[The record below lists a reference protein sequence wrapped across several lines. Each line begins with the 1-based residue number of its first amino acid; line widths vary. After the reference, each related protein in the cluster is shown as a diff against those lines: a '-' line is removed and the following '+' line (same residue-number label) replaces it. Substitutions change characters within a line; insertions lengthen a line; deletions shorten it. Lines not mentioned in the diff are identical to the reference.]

1 MKKATRAAALASA
14 VILAASTLVG
24 CSPYNNPGKYISVPD
39 KGTVSIKKEDIDKEY
54 QEDVDSILEDNRETE
69 YTKLTD
75 SDATVKDGDQ
85 VNIYYVGEP
94 IGNVKLSDDT
104 LSGMKYTKDSD
115 DEGSD
120 STGYDLVIGSGTF
133 IGAYTSTDDSSKNTK
148 GFEEQLIGAKAGGEV
163 LVNVTFP
170 SDYDT
175 EELQNVAVKF
185 TVTINSISRAYV
197 NDDTTITVS
206 YEFINSIANEDSDD
220 TSASETAGKSRAS
233 AASDT
238 SETTE
243 DNNTDSSSK
252 IETPEDTKS
261 FEDIFTS
268 GTFTYDFTDA
278 EGEKDSKFFTFLK
291 TADYVAEFKG
301 KEINTEITVK
311 VTVPE
316 DAGDTF
322 KDYLGKE
329 VEMKLT
335 VTKINHLPEWN
346 DDFVAKYTSDTYK
359 TVDEYKDYAWNL
371 IAQNNAFTAINEK
384 TEVISYPQKQL
395 KAAYEN
401 YVYQSVYTYL
411 GNKAPTEFTA
421 AELAEKISDEKYEEI
436 YSSSAVSAKASI
448 KQRLVI
454 EYLCKYYD
462 VSLTNDEYKTMLNE
476 EFTNNMYTYVYSYGI
491 YSVDSLETLYGKEY
505 FDLQFRATKLME
517 HLTDYVVIE

>member
-24 CSPYNNPGKYISVPD
+24 CSPYNNPGKYINVPE
-39 KGTVSIKKEDIDKEY
+39 KGTVSISKEDIDKEY
-54 QEDVDSILEDNRETE
+54 QEDVDSILEDNRKTE

-94 IGNVKLSDDT
+94 VGDVTLSDST
-104 LSGMKYTKDSD
+104 LSGMKYTKDSE
-115 DEGSD
+115 DEDSD

-133 IGAYTSTDDSSKNTK
+133 VGAYTSSDDSSKNTK
-148 GFEEQLIGAKAGGEV
+148 GFEEQLIGAKAGDEV

-175 EELQNVAVKF
+175 KELQNVAVKF
-185 TVTINSISRAYV
+185 TVTVNSISRAYV

-206 YEFINSIANEDSDD
+206 YEFISPDDSENAED
-220 TSASETAGKSRAS
+220 TSAAETTEKSSAS

-243 DNNTDSSSK
+243 DESKDSSSE
-252 IETPEDTKS
+252 IETPEETKT
-261 FEDIFTS
+261 FEDIFKS
-268 GTFTYDFTDA
+268 GSFTYDFTDV

-291 TADYVAEFKG
+291 TADYVTELKG

-322 KDYLGKE
+322 KDYIGKE

-346 DDFVAKYTSDTYK
+346 DEFVAEYTSDTYK
-359 TVDEYKDYAWNL
+359 TVDEYKEYAWNL

-384 TEVISYPQKQL
+384 TEVISYPEKQL

-401 YVYQSVYTYL
+401 YVYQAVYSYL
-411 GNKAPTEFTA
+411 GNKAPTEFTE

-436 YSSSAVSAKASI
+436 YTSSAASAKTSI

-462 VSLTNDEYKTMLNE
+462 VKLTNDEYEEMLNK
-476 EFTNNMYTYVYSYGI
+476 EFTSNMYTYVYSYGI
-491 YSVDSLETLYGKEY
+491 YSADSLETLYGKEY
-505 FDLQFRATKLME
+505 FDLQFRATKLLE